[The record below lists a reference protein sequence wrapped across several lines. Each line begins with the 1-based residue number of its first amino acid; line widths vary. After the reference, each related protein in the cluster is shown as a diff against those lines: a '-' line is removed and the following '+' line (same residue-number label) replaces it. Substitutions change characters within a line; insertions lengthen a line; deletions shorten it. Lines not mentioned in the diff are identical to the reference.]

1 MLDEALLKQDE
12 QAVFTL
18 RTLFRR
24 YGYLPYKMSKFEEY
38 DLYVRNKDFLVSD
51 RIITFNDTNGRLLA
65 LKPDVTLSIIQ
76 SLDESKGG
84 KRKVCYNE
92 NVYRVSG
99 ATKQFKEILQTG
111 LECMGDIDLYDLY
124 EVVYLAA
131 HSLSLISNE
140 FMLDLSHIGILNG
153 IFEEFGAD
161 EAFRQAATGYLAR
174 KNVHDLHRLCAES
187 AAPEGLRDA
196 LTALVRLSGDA
207 QQVLPQ
213 LMPLCHTE
221 SAKSALAELTQLCDA
236 LAQTPF
242 AARIRLDF
250 SIVNNMK
257 YYNGVVFR
265 GYLSG
270 VCEGVLAGGQYDKL
284 MQKMG
289 KSGRAIGFA
298 VYLDLLDSLQRPVQ
312 DYDVDTLVLYDETTG
327 LRQLAEQVRNI
338 ASFGRSVRAE
348 REAPAALRWRRIV
361 DLRKEARSC

>member
-12 QAVFTL
+12 QAVYTL
-18 RTLFRR
+18 RNLFRR

-51 RIITFNDTNGRLLA
+51 RIITFNDTNGRLMA

-76 SLDESKGG
+76 SLDETENS

-99 ATKQFKEILQTG
+99 ATHQFKEILQTG

-131 HSLSLISNE
+131 HSLSLISND
-140 FMLDLSHIGILNG
+140 FMLDLSHIGILNALYD
-153 IFEEFGAD
+153 EFRAD
-161 EAFRQAATGYLAR
+161 EAFRQAATACLAQ
-174 KNVHDLHRLCAES
+174 KNSHDLRQLCVNS
-187 AAPEGLRDA
+187 AVPDGLGDA
-196 LTALVRLSGDA
+196 LSALVDLSGDA
-207 QQVLPQ
+207 QQILPQ
-213 LMPLCHTE
+213 LAALCRTE
-221 SAKSALAELTQLCDA
+221 PAKVALSELSQLCDA

-242 AARIRLDF
+242 ASRIRLDF
-250 SIVNNMK
+250 SIVNNMH

-270 VCEGVLAGGQYDKL
+270 VCEGVLAGGQYDNL
-284 MQKMG
+284 MAKMG
-289 KSGRAIGFA
+289 KRGRAIGFA
-298 VYLDLLDSLQRPVQ
+298 VYLDLLDSLQRNTQ
-312 DYDVDTLVLYDETTG
+312 SYDVDTLVLYDETTG

-348 REAPAALRWRRIV
+348 REKPAALRWRRII
-361 DLRKEARSC
+361 DLRREARP

>member
-18 RTLFRR
+18 RTLFCR

-51 RIITFNDTNGRLLA
+51 RIITFNDTNGRLMA

-99 ATKQFKEILQTG
+99 AARQFKEILQTG
-111 LECMGDIDLYDLY
+111 LECMGQIDLYDLY

-131 HSLSLISNE
+131 HSLSLISND
-140 FMLDLSHIGILNG
+140 FMLNLSHIGILNG
-153 IFEEFGAD
+153 IYDEFGAD
-161 EAFRQAATGYLAR
+161 DAFRQAAAGCLVQ
-174 KNVHDLHRLCAES
+174 KNSHDLRRLCERCGV
-187 AAPEGLRDA
+187 PNGLRDA
-196 LTALVRLSGDA
+196 LGTLVGLSGEA

-213 LMPLCHTE
+213 LAALCRTE
-221 SAKSALAELTQLCDA
+221 DARAALDELSRLCDA

-242 AARIRLDF
+242 ASRIQLDF
-250 SIVNNMK
+250 SIINNMH

-284 MQKMG
+284 MAKMG
-289 KSGRAIGFA
+289 KHGRAIGFA

-312 DYDVDTLVLYDETTG
+312 SYDVDTLVLYDETTG
-327 LRQLAEQVRNI
+327 LRQLSEQVRTI

-361 DLRKEARSC
+361 DLRKESRP